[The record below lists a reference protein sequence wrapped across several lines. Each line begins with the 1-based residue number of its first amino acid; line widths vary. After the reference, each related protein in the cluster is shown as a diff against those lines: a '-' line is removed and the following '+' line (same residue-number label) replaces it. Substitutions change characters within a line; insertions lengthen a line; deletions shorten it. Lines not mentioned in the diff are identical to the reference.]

1 MAVGEENFSKI
12 EVQKS
17 VGIEDASFQKKE
29 NYRRSRPWL
38 TPLLLGAGLGVAIA
52 LGGMRMIGNRP
63 PSSASVAPVTASV
76 APAMTVTVTAA
87 QNATIARSLTATG
100 TIAARDL
107 IPVLPQANG
116 LQIKEIYVKEGQ
128 FVKQGQ
134 VLAKLD
140 DSILQEQIRSSK
152 ADVESKQADVTSRK
166 ANLASKL
173 AGVTSSEAGVTSN
186 QAQVQQRQADLAQ
199 AKAKLA
205 EAQTNYQRNQQL
217 VAAGAISRQQLD
229 TSATNVA
236 TAIEAVRLAEANIR
250 SAQANVS
257 SAQANIGS
265 SQASVRIAQAD
276 ITSAE
281 ADVRSS
287 AAKVEQLKAQL
298 GQTLVR
304 APLSGIIAEKLVRV
318 GDVTGVAPQTQVGN
332 VVGGSQKL
340 FSIIRDGS
348 LEMQARIPETQLQ
361 QVRLGASV
369 EVTSDA
375 DRRVRLQGRVREIE
389 PLVNDQRREATVKID
404 IPTTNLLK
412 PGMFARA
419 AITTTTTTAVAIPQ
433 KAVLPQSDGSAIV
446 FMLSGEDR
454 VRAQKVEVGDIMTG
468 GRVEIKSGLKIGDR
482 AIVDGAGYLKD
493 GDKVRVVGQ

>member
-1 MAVGEENFSKI
+1 MGEENFSEI
-12 EVQKS
+12 EVQEP

-38 TPLLLGAGLGVAIA
+38 TPLLLGAGLGVAVA
-52 LGGMRMIGNRP
+52 LGGMRIITNRP
-63 PSSASVAPVTASV
+63 SSQASVAPKVAASV
-76 APAMTVTVTAA
+76 ASAMTVTVTTAE
-87 QNATIARSLTATG
+87 NATIARSLTATG

-107 IPVLPQANG
+107 IPVLPQING

-128 FVKQGQ
+128 LVKQGQ

-173 AGVTSSEAGVTSN
+173 AAVTSSEAGVTSN
-186 QAQVQQRQADLAQ
+186 QAIVQQRQADLAQ

-236 TAIEAVRLAEANIR
+236 TATEAVRLAEANIR

-276 ITSAE
+276 ISSAE
-281 ADVRSS
+281 AGVRSS

-361 QVRLGASV
+361 QVRLGARV
-369 EVTSDA
+369 EVTSDS

-404 IPTTNLLK
+404 IPATNLLK

-419 AITTTTTTAVAIPQ
+419 AITTTTTNGVAVTQ

-454 VRAQKVEVGDIMTG
+454 VRAQKVEVGEILSG

-493 GDKVRVVGQ
+493 GDKVRVASQ